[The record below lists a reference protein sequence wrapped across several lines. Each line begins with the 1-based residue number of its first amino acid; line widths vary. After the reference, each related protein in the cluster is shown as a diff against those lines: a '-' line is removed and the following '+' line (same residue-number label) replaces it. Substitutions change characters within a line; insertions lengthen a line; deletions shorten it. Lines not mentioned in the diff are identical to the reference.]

1 MLKPITRLTFVS
13 TLMLF
18 AGIATAAP
26 CPQGQRRVEPGTT
39 VYGGPGLGFKVI
51 EIVEKSDCR
60 FVRESTKDGSFSL
73 IELSETRVG
82 WVATGLVDILLS
94 EDASALPS
102 RIPTEE
108 RVILLDTGMR
118 VAPRVDATATRILPK
133 GTQIVLEGES
143 SNGLWVLVS
152 AAGVR
157 GWIPRYQSAV
167 AIPKPGDSPA
177 ATSGPWHVREGYVPP
192 TDIAPPQ
199 GEQGSA
205 EDGTAKPEAAAEASP
220 SDANASTRSDAADVG
235 GADLRG
241 AGDENGAEWLEAGAR
256 STESSIS
263 MPSLGRALEIS
274 LGGGPSQWS
283 QGYLSDA
290 QNDPLYRYQLASVG
304 GEATLEMMWRG
315 SFPWS
320 VGARFYGGAYGFQA
334 ETEGVDPSANGYRN
348 AAVVGGNLDFGWR
361 LTSTTDFDVESA
373 LGVGFQMNWIDALT
387 DEAGVAISA
396 LVSSVHWQ
404 ALRPSVAVRRRL
416 DQGRWG
422 QMYLQLSMPIS
433 LFTMLGDPA
442 PEANY
447 IAARQNAGLNPPLNS
462 DKPGDGA
469 DPSATTDEVPASS
482 LHLGVGVEGR
492 ARYSFPLTSFLY
504 VYGDASLR
512 IVQAWIEGPGL
523 RWKGAYSV
531 ANQSDMIG
539 TLQAGFTMTF

>member
-1 MLKPITRLTFVS
+1 MLY
-13 TLMLF
+13 

-26 CPQGQRRVEPGTT
+26 CPEGQRRVEPGTT

-51 EIVEKSDCR
+51 EIVEKSECR
-60 FVRESTKDGSFSL
+60 FVRESTKDGSFSM

-102 RIPTEE
+102 RIAPEE

-118 VAPRVDATATRILPK
+118 VAPRVDAVATRILPK
-133 GTQIVLEGES
+133 GTQVVLEGES

-167 AIPKPGDSPA
+167 SIPAPGDSPA
-177 ATSGPWHVREGYVPP
+177 ATSGPWHVCEGYVPP
-192 TDIAPPQ
+192 SESAPPQ
-199 GEQGSA
+199 KELASGEDVGSKPTA
-205 EDGTAKPEAAAEASP
+205 SESGPPSEATADAGT
-220 SDANASTRSDAADVG
+220 DTADVG
-235 GADLRG
+235 ATDLTAYR
-241 AGDENGAEWLEAGAR
+241 DDNGAEWLGEGVP
-256 STESSIS
+256 SVEPSIS
-263 MPSLGRALEIS
+263 LPSLGRALEIS

-320 VGARFYGGAYGFQA
+320 VGARLFGGGYGFQV
-334 ETEGVDPSANGYRN
+334 ELEGIDPSANGYRN
-348 AAVVGGNLDFGWR
+348 AAVVGAHLDFGWR
-361 LTSTTDFDVESA
+361 LTSTTDFDVESS

-387 DEAGVAISA
+387 DEDGLPISA
-396 LVSSVHWQ
+396 LVSSVHVQ
-404 ALRPSVAVRRRL
+404 GLRPSVAVRRRL

-422 QMYLQLSMPIS
+422 QIYLQLSMPIS
-433 LFTMLGDPA
+433 LFTMLGNPA

-447 IAARQNAGLNPPLNS
+447 IAARQNSGLNPPLNS
-462 DKPGDGA
+462 AKPGDGA
-469 DPSATTDEVPASS
+469 EPPAATAEVPATS

-504 VYGDASLR
+504 IYGDASLR
-512 IVQAWIEGPGL
+512 VAQAWIEGPGL